1 MKIGKQFLTALLVFL
16 ALGCFVLFLSFFL
29 PSRTSSSQED
39 AVTLS
44 DRAQNA
50 FSSVEIENASGSYTI
65 TYDDDGYHC
74 DQLKGLPLSA
84 AAFDEL
90 AKECTSLTAW
100 GPLEQPRNSDGGV
113 PDYGFSFPVARA
125 EAVYSDGGGIL
136 IEIGAQVT
144 GANQYYIRVNGG
156 SSVYRIDRASIAYL
170 LSDISSYLDLSL
182 SPVDGEANALPTT
195 IQLTRGEQTLRLDRL
210 PYTQTDGMGLR
221 YNYRLVGDRPAYV
234 DPDAFNTYFDDLASL
249 KASGVAIL
257 YPSNFELQQYGL
269 ADTDRYATLSF
280 AMLGRQVT
288 LRIGLC
294 ANDFY
299 YIYREGVPAIYRL
312 AADDAHWT
320 GVSWYALMSRYL
332 MAPTAESLRQIQI
345 DADGK
350 TYLFDLTGSRI
361 RLNDQYLSNETFGQF
376 YQLLCSVRAEYQMEE
391 PLQNIPPEMTVTFV
405 FDQPAAQPQGDQYYR
420 TEVVRFIPY
429 GIKRHAIEIDGVAEY
444 AVRSNYLAQVLTVLP
459 NLQDGDFIDPN
470 W

>member
-144 GANQYYIRVNGG
+144 GANQYYIRVNGS
-156 SSVYRIDRASIAYL
+156 SSVYRIDRSSIRYL
-170 LSDISSYLDLSL
+170 LSDPSVYLDLSL
-182 SPVDGEANALPTT
+182 APSTADGGSSPSK
-195 IQLTRGEQTLRLDRL
+195 IRLTQGQTVLELERMR
-210 PYTQTDGMGLR
+210 TAQTDGAGFS
-221 YNYRLVGDRPAYV
+221 YNYQLVGKHPYYV
-234 DPDAFNTYFDDLASL
+234 DPDAFETYFGGLKSL
-249 KASGVAIL
+249 KAEDVVTL
-257 YPSNFELQQYGL
+257 YPTDVELKEYGIS
-269 ADTDRYATLSF
+269 ADAPKNTLSF
-280 AMLGRQVT
+280 TVLGETVT
-288 LRIGLC
+288 LRIG
-294 ANDFY
+294 NFSGDFY
-299 YIYREGVPAIYRL
+299 YVYREGIPAVYRL
-312 AADDAHWT
+312 SALSVTWDGADE
-320 GVSWYALMSRYL
+320 YALMSRYL
-332 MAPTAESLRQIQI
+332 MAPDPDTLHSIQI
-345 DADGK
+345 EGEGVSGQFIRTETGWLWKDAP
-350 TYLFDLTGSRI
+350 
-361 RLNDQYLSNETFGQF
+361 LSEETFDSF
-376 YQLLCSVRAEYQMEE
+376 YRLLCSLRAEYQIED
-391 PLQNIPPEMTVTFV
+391 PVQNILPEMTVTFV
-405 FDQPAAQPQGDQYYR
+405 YNENTQQEGTSGPR
-420 TEVVRFIPY
+420 TDIIRFIPY
-429 GIKRHAIEIDGVAEY
+429 GIKRHAIEINGEACY
-444 AVRSNYLAQVLTVLP
+444 AVRSTYVSTVLSALS
-459 NLQDGDFIDPN
+459 NLQDGQVLDSS